1 MLALPVLDDCW
12 YRARMND
19 AAPKKSR
26 SGCLLLALVL
36 FGPVAMCAPLCVVG
50 LGDGSAAGPI
60 PAVTVL
66 ELDLERDLGESTGG
80 GALLSP
86 TSPLTV
92 RDVVFS
98 LEQAAKD
105 PKVRGL
111 YVRVGSS
118 GHGLATSQELRDAV
132 LAFRASGKPTLAFS
146 ESFGELSP
154 GTGGWYVATAFD
166 DVWLQ
171 PAGVVSLLP
180 LSGETP
186 FARDAFGKLGVE
198 PTFAARKEF
207 KNAPNTYTEQGFTDA
222 HREATTR
229 LLTSAQETLV
239 GQIASSRPALGGAAA
254 VAAVLSGGPYDAD
267 AALDKKLVDKLGY
280 RDEAVARIKE
290 RAGPNAKLL
299 WLSRYHLRAGT
310 PYDDND
316 GPVVA
321 VVTAVGQI
329 HRGRSNE
336 DPISGQS
343 SVGSDTTAAALRQ
356 AIEDPE
362 VRAIVLRID
371 SPGGSVT
378 ASETIAHEVERAM
391 KAGKPVVAS
400 MANVAGSGGYY
411 IAMNAAAIVAQP
423 GTITGSIGVYAGK
436 MVTTKFWEQ
445 LGVNFETISVGD
457 ADISFYSTDAPYS
470 PDARARLDALVDGIY
485 TSFVGKV
492 AAGRK
497 KTFDEIEPLARGRI
511 WTGADAK
518 ERGLVDEL
526 GGWPTT
532 LKVVRQKLSLPDGA
546 PLRVRDFPPS
556 LPPLQELIALL
567 KDDEGDSSEHPMHAF
582 APTSRVLAPSSPA
595 AVDAWRRALTDVDAD
610 VAAGRAVLLTPALQ
624 VMP

>member
-1 MLALPVLDDCW
+1 
-12 YRARMND
+12 MND
-19 AAPKKSR
+19 TAPRKKSR
-26 SGCLLLALVL
+26 SGCLLLLLVL
-36 FGPVAMCAPLCVVG
+36 FGPVAMCAPLCVVA
-50 LGDGSAAGPI
+50 LGDGGSVAPV

-66 ELDLERDLGESTGG
+66 ELDLERDLGEGPGG

-86 TSPLTV
+86 TSALSV

-111 YVRVGSS
+111 YVRVGGS

-171 PAGVVSLLP
+171 PAGVVSLAP

-186 FARDAFGKLGVE
+186 FARDAFAKLGVE

-207 KNAPNTYTEQGFTDA
+207 KNAPNTYIEQGFTDA

-239 GQIASSRPALGGAAA
+239 AQIASSRPALGDAAHVTA
-254 VAAVLSGGPYDAD
+254 LLAGGPYDAD
-267 AALDKKLVDKLGY
+267 AALAAKLVDKLGY

-299 WLSRYHLRAGT
+299 WLSRYHQRAGT
-310 PYDDND
+310 PYDDDKND

-321 VVTAVGQI
+321 VVTATGQI

-336 DPISGQS
+336 DPISGS
-343 SVGSDTTAAALRQ
+343 GSVGSDTTSAALRA
-356 AIEDPE
+356 AIEDPD

-436 MVTTKFWEQ
+436 MVTTKLWEQ

-457 ADISFYSTDAPYS
+457 ADTSFYSTDAPYS

-485 TSFVGKV
+485 KSFVEKV

-497 KTFDEIEPLARGRI
+497 KTFAEIEPVAHGRI

-532 LKVVRQKLSLPDGA
+532 LRVVRRKLSLPDDA
-546 PLRVRDFPPS
+546 PLRVRDFPPPV
-556 LPPLQELIALL
+556 PPLQALLALL
-567 KDDEGDSSEHPMHAF
+567 KDDEGDSSEHPASAF

-610 VAAGRAVLLTPALQ
+610 VAAGRAVLLTPSLQ
-624 VMP
+624 VLP

>member
-1 MLALPVLDDCW
+1 
-12 YRARMND
+12 MND
-19 AAPKKSR
+19 VAPRKSR
-26 SGCLLLALVL
+26 SGCLLLLLVL
-36 FGPVAMCAPLCVVG
+36 LTPVAMCVPLCVVA
-50 LGDGSAAGPI
+50 LGDGGARGPI

-66 ELDLERDLGESTGG
+66 ELDLERDIGETASA

-86 TSPLTV
+86 TSSLTV

-111 YVRVGSS
+111 YVRIGGS
-118 GHGLATSQELRDAV
+118 GHGLATSQEIRDAV
-132 LAFRASGKPTLAFS
+132 AAFRASGKPTLAFS

-186 FARDAFGKLGVE
+186 FARDTFAKVGVE
-198 PTFAARKEF
+198 PAFAARKEF
-207 KNAPNTYTEQGFTDA
+207 KNAPNTFTEQGFTDA

-239 GQIASSRPALGGAAA
+239 AQIASSRPALGDAAQ
-254 VAAVLSGGPYDAD
+254 VAALLSGGPYDAA
-267 AALDKKLVDKLGY
+267 AALEKKLVDKLGY

-299 WLSRYHLRAGT
+299 WLSRYHQRAGT
-310 PYDDND
+310 AYDDD
-316 GPVVA
+316 HGQGPVVA

-329 HRGRSNE
+329 HRGRSND
-336 DPISGQS
+336 DPLTGQS

-356 AIEDPE
+356 ALEDPD

-436 MVTTKFWEQ
+436 MVTTRLWEQ

-457 ADISFYSTDAPYS
+457 ADTSFYSTDAPYS
-470 PDARARLDALVDGIY
+470 PEARARLDALVDGIY

-497 KTFDEIEPLARGRI
+497 KSFEEIEPVARGRI
-511 WTGADAK
+511 WTGTDAK
-518 ERGLVDEL
+518 EHGLVDEL
-526 GGWPTT
+526 GGWPVT
-532 LKVVRQKLSLPDGA
+532 LKVVRQKLSLPDDA
-546 PLRVRDFPPS
+546 PLRVRDFPPA
-556 LPPLQELIALL
+556 LPPLQALL
-567 KDDEGDSSEHPMHAF
+567 ETLKDEQGDNSEHPGRAF

-595 AVDAWRRALTDVDAD
+595 DVAAWRRALTDVDAD
-610 VAAGRAVLLTPALQ
+610 VASGRAVLLTPALQ
-624 VMP
+624 VLP